1 MPDSI
6 FLSLLF
12 IGLWYK
18 DKNISADE
26 RYSIVTVDKLKR
38 ISSNSGMTLLELLVV
53 VAVIGILAAIS
64 MQEFNN
70 HRRRAIDSSMR
81 GELRNAAMAM
91 ESYYSEFLE
100 YPSSVPAILLVGYR
114 NTAHVNLTISI
125 TSPSTYTLTAA
136 RTAGT
141 QASFTFD
148 SITGLI
154 N

>member
-1 MPDSI
+1 MSVEK
-6 FLSLLF
+6 F
-12 IGLWYK
+12 
-18 DKNISADE
+18 
-26 RYSIVTVDKLKR
+26 KR

-53 VAVIGILAAIS
+53 IAVIGILAAIS

-91 ESYYSEFLE
+91 ESYYAENLE
-100 YPSSVPAILLVGYR
+100 YPNSLTSILLVGYR
-114 NTAHVNLTISI
+114 NTANVTLTINVS
-125 TSPSTYTLTAA
+125 SPSIYTLTAA

-148 SITGLI
+148 SVTGLI

>member
-1 MPDSI
+1 M
-6 FLSLLF
+6 
-12 IGLWYK
+12 GLCYK
-18 DKNISADE
+18 GENFHAVGP
-26 RYSIVTVDKLKR
+26 YSIVTVDKLKR

-81 GELRNAAMAM
+81 STLRNAAMAM
-91 ESYYSEFLE
+91 EGYYAENLE
-100 YPSSVPAILLVGYR
+100 YPSALMSILLAGYR
-114 NTAHVNLTISI
+114 NTASVTLTINL

-148 SITGLI
+148 SVTGLI